1 MGLSGER
8 DQKLRCSV
16 GEGYRS
22 YTGRDRTEPVNMYQQ
37 AKIEDFSMCV
47 ERDSA
52 PLVSGEDGLWSQKV
66 VLACY
71 ESVKTG
77 HSVKI

>member
-1 MGLSGER
+1 
-8 DQKLRCSV
+8 
-16 GEGYRS
+16 
-22 YTGRDRTEPVNMYQQ
+22 MYQTE
-37 AKIEDFSMCV
+37 IEDFSRCV
-47 ERDSA
+47 ERDSE

-77 HSVKI
+77 HSVKV

>member
-1 MGLSGER
+1 MLSCWYPDIEGAWRQAPELGESGSLI
-8 DQKLRCSV
+8 D
-16 GEGYRS
+16 
-22 YTGRDRTEPVNMYQQ
+22 NMYQTE
-37 AKIEDFSMCV
+37 IEGFSRCV
-47 ERDSA
+47 ERNSA

-77 HSVKI
+77 HSVKV